1 MTNIQISQEIQEKCC
16 VARGVKGVPA
26 PIPQEGEWTK
36 CKEIKDISGLTHGCG
51 CCAPQQGTCKL
62 TLNVKDGIIQEALVE
77 TIGCS
82 GMTHSAAMAGEI
94 LPGKTILEALN
105 TDLVCDAINVAMR
118 ELFLQIVYG
127 RTQSAF
133 SENGLPI
140 GAGLEDLGKGLCS
153 MCGTIHSTKQK
164 GVRYLS
170 LTEGYILQLGLDKNN
185 EVIGYKF
192 VNLGKVM
199 DAIKKGVDP
208 KEAYE
213 KNIGTYGRFADAVK
227 YIDPREE

>member
-1 MTNIQISQEIQEKCC
+1 M
-16 VARGVKGVPA
+16 
-26 PIPQEGEWTK
+26 
-36 CKEIKDISGLTHGCG
+36 
-51 CCAPQQGTCKL
+51 
-62 TLNVKDGIIQEALVE
+62 
-77 TIGCS
+77 
-82 GMTHSAAMAGEI
+82 
-94 LPGKTILEALN
+94 
-105 TDLVCDAINVAMR
+105 
-118 ELFLQIVYG
+118 QIVYG

-153 MCGTIHSTKQK
+153 MTGTIHSTKQK
-164 GVRYLS
+164 GVRYLN
-170 LTEGYILQLGLDKNN
+170 LTEGYILKMGLDKND
-185 EVIGYKF
+185 EVIGYQF

>member
-1 MTNIQISQEIQEKCC
+1 
-16 VARGVKGVPA
+16 
-26 PIPQEGEWTK
+26 
-36 CKEIKDISGLTHGCG
+36 
-51 CCAPQQGTCKL
+51 
-62 TLNVKDGIIQEALVE
+62 
-77 TIGCS
+77 
-82 GMTHSAAMAGEI
+82 
-94 LPGKTILEALN
+94 
-105 TDLVCDAINVAMR
+105 MR

-133 SENGLPI
+133 SENGLPV

-153 MCGTIHSTKQK
+153 MCGTIHSTAQK

-170 LTEGYILQLGLDKNN
+170 LTEGYILKMGLDKND
-185 EVIGYKF
+185 EVIGYQF

-199 DAIKKGVDP
+199 DAIKSGVDP

-227 YIDPREE
+227 TIDPRKEQYRTSEFSIFEGSNYARGIVARLMTVIRKGK